1 MNKYLQYGDFVYNS
15 CIIINCFQDWFMT
28 IKQQASIKRDC
39 FDKVMLPVYA
49 PAQFIP
55 VKGLGSRVWDQN
67 GEEYIDF
74 AGGIAVNALGHCHP
88 KLVKALQE
96 QSEKLWHV
104 SNVFT
109 NEPALQLAQRLVDH
123 TFADRIFFANSG
135 AEANEAALKLARHY
149 AIKKFNPYKTKIIS
163 FTHSFHGRTLFTVS
177 VGGQAKYSDGFGPKP
192 ADIVHVPFN
201 NLDAVKAVIDDHTC
215 AVILEPVQGEG
226 GLTCATPEF
235 LAGVRQ
241 LCDEFNALLIF
252 DEVQCGMGRT
262 GTLFTYQ
269 QYGIIPDIL
278 TSAKA
283 LGGGFPISAML
294 TTDTIASVMYP
305 GVHGTT
311 YGGNPLACA
320 VGCAAFDVIN
330 SDAVLSAITAKRKL
344 FIEQLEKINQQFS
357 VFSQY
362 RGKGL
367 LLGAQLSEPYHD
379 CARDFLNTATE
390 FKVMILNAGTS
401 VLRFTPSLVISD
413 EEIIQGMARF
423 AKAVEKLV
431 NSK

>member
-1 MNKYLQYGDFVYNS
+1 MVIY
-15 CIIINCFQDWFMT
+15 
-28 IKQQASIKRDC
+28 SIKTDKDLTMQPKITRQL
-39 FDKVMLPVYA
+39 FDKIILPVYA

-55 VKGLGSRVWDQN
+55 VKGKGSRVWDQN

-88 KLVKALQE
+88 RLVKALHE
-96 QSEKLWHV
+96 QSEKIWHV

-109 NEPALQLAQRLVDH
+109 NEPALNLAQKLIDN

-135 AEANEAALKLARHY
+135 AEANEAAFKLARYY
-149 AIKKFNPYKTKIIS
+149 AIEKYNPYKTKIIA
-163 FTHSFHGRTLFTVS
+163 FHQSFHGRTFFTVS

-192 ADIVHVPFN
+192 ADIIHVPFN

-215 AVILEPVQGEG
+215 AVVLEPVQGEG
-226 GLTCATPEF
+226 GLTCASLEF
-235 LAGVRQ
+235 LQGVRE
-241 LCDEFNALLIF
+241 LCYKYHALLIF

-262 GTLFTYQ
+262 GSLYTYQ
-269 QYGIIPDIL
+269 QYGVTPDIL

-294 TTDTIASVMYP
+294 TTEDIATVMHP

-320 VGCAAFDVIN
+320 VGCEAFDIIN
-330 SDAVLSAITAKRKL
+330 TAEVLEGVQKRRAI
-344 FIEQLEKINQQFS
+344 FIEHLENINDKFR
-357 VFSQY
+357 VFREY

-367 LLGAQLSEPYHD
+367 LLGAELQPEFHHK
-379 CARDFLNTATE
+379 ARDFLNVATE
-390 FKVMILNAGTS
+390 FKVMILNAGPN
-401 VLRFTPSLVISD
+401 VLRFTPSLIISE
-413 EEIIQGMARF
+413 EEIREGMMRF
-423 AKAVEKLV
+423 TKAVEKVV
-431 NSK
+431 NA

>member
-1 MNKYLQYGDFVYNS
+1 
-15 CIIINCFQDWFMT
+15 MT
-28 IKQQASIKRDC
+28 YKNNHLITRDI
-39 FDKVMLPVYA
+39 FDKVILPVYA

-55 VKGLGSRVWDQN
+55 VKGKGSRVWDQD

-88 KLVKALQE
+88 NLVKALHE

-109 NEPALQLAQRLVDH
+109 NEPALQLAKKLIDH
-123 TFADRIFFANSG
+123 TFADRVFFANSG

-149 AIKKFNPYKTKIIS
+149 AIEKYSPYKTKIIS
-163 FTHSFHGRTLFTVS
+163 FTHSFHGRTFFTVS

-201 NLDAVKAVIDDHTC
+201 DLDAVKAIIDDHTC

-235 LAGVRQ
+235 LTGVRA

-262 GTLFTYQ
+262 GTLFTYE
-269 QYGIIPDIL
+269 QYGVTPDIL

-294 TTDTIASVMYP
+294 TTEAVSSVMHP

-320 VGCAAFDVIN
+320 VGCAAFDTIN
-330 SDAVLSAITAKRKL
+330 SDEVLAGIYAKRAL
-344 FIEQLEKINQQFS
+344 FIAELEKINQQFDL
-357 VFSQY
+357 FSQY
-362 RGKGL
+362 KGKGL
-367 LLGAQLSEPYHD
+367 LLGAELNTKYQGK
-379 CARDFLNTATE
+379 ARDFLNTATQ

-413 EEIIQGMARF
+413 QEIKEGMARF
-423 AKAVEKLV
+423 ASAVKKV
-431 NSK
+431 ISAY